1 MHELTICQTLIQQ
14 IVEARESRP
23 FRRVLRVNL
32 AIGSL
37 SCLEPEALRYAF
49 DILSRE
55 TFLEG
60 AVLGIDQPPGHA
72 VCETCG
78 AESDVDSR
86 LARCPACGG
95 DHLRIS
101 GGDSLRF
108 IDMEVA

>member
-1 MHELTICQTLIQQ
+1 MHELTICQTLIQH
-14 IVEARESRP
+14 IVEAREARP

-72 VCETCG
+72 VCQDCG
-78 AESDVDSR
+78 AESDVESR
-86 LARCPACGG
+86 LAQCPACGSI
-95 DHLRIS
+95 HLRIS
-101 GGDSLRF
+101 GGDALRF